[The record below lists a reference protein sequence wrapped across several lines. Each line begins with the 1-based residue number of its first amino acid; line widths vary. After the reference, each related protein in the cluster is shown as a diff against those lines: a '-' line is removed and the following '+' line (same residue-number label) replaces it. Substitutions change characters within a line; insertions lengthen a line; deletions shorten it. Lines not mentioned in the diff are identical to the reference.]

1 MLSNRHILT
10 SLADVKKTF
19 SPKIFLWIG
28 ISIIYKRKKD
38 FVMKKLIALSI
49 AVVMLLLGFATAVEV
64 NVMEEG
70 ISVCDDIEPQ
80 PEPYDNAFF

>member
-1 MLSNRHILT
+1 MS
-10 SLADVKKTF
+10 KKTF

-64 NVMEEG
+64 NVEG
-70 ISVCDDIEPQ
+70 KGITVCEDIKPK
-80 PEPYDNAFF
+80 PDPNDAPTNI

>member
-1 MLSNRHILT
+1 MS
-10 SLADVKKTF
+10 KKTF

-64 NVMEEG
+64 NVMGEG
-70 ISVCDDIEPQ
+70 SIIVCSDLDPKPHPHDTQI
-80 PEPYDNAFF
+80 